1 MPRNRG
7 TRVGLMTRA
16 PRPGQSK
23 TRLAAVIG
31 VELAADFARA
41 VLLDVSD
48 ALAASEDWQMTL
60 FVEPASAA
68 NELAALTAVADTVPQ
83 EPGSIGARMHGVV
96 TMLRGRGSGAVVVVG
111 SDIPLLGPPQIAA
124 ALRALSANDLVFGPA
139 RDGGYYL
146 LAVAAEFAMDL
157 TPLFDDA
164 AILWSTSAV
173 LSASIAVA
181 EANGWRVGLIEPL
194 TDVDTAADIANLRA
208 ELTAEPESGPRAPD
222 ASNS

>member
-68 NELAALTAVADTVPQ
+68 NELAAVADTVPQ

-124 ALRALSANDLVFGPA
+124 AL
-139 RDGGYYL
+139 
-146 LAVAAEFAMDL
+146 
-157 TPLFDDA
+157 
-164 AILWSTSAV
+164 
-173 LSASIAVA
+173 
-181 EANGWRVGLIEPL
+181 
-194 TDVDTAADIANLRA
+194 
-208 ELTAEPESGPRAPD
+208 
-222 ASNS
+222 